1 MTHRNPVDTALMS
14 LCLRQCGSKFGFIHS
29 FYSFIITVLVSLIW
43 TILVLRFLLHSCA
56 PGRAAGGS
64 PGITSAAS
72 GAFPSAVAPT
82 PSSAPAQVVAAHT
95 VASAEHLGGSAVQCT
110 CAAAAPAC
118 QHKTHTQCAYITQN
132 YAHGIVTVGYS
143 DDQLNYLHHVIC
155 QQKKWMQYKR

>member
-1 MTHRNPVDTALMS
+1 MS
-14 LCLRQCGSKFGFIHS
+14 LIL
-29 FYSFIITVLVSLIW
+29 
-43 TILVLRFLLHSCA
+43 TILALRFLLHSCA
-56 PGRAAGGS
+56 PGRAAGDS
-64 PGITSAAS
+64 PGITAAAS

-95 VASAEHLGGSAVQCT
+95 VASAQHLGGSAVQCT
-110 CAAAAPAC
+110 GAAPAPVC

-155 QQKKWMQYKR
+155 QQKKMDAIQKINLGH